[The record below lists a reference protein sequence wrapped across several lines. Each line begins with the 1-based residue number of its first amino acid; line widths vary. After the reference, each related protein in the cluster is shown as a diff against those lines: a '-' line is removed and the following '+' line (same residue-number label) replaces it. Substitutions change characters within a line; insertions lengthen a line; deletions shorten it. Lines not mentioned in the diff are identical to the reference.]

1 MIRNFTF
8 LLFATFLA
16 VANQAFTQNKTL
28 VEQRIDSLMQSL
40 ETNNKAMAS
49 VCVMQNGIP
58 IYQKAIGFIASD
70 AGKNTPSTIPTKYR
84 IGSIT
89 KMFTSV
95 MILQL
100 AEEQKLSLTD
110 KLSLYFPKVANAGKI
125 SIEQMMNHHSGIY
138 SFTDDSTYVEWMTE
152 PKYKE
157 QILAL
162 IESYGPAF
170 EPGEKGEYSN
180 SNYAL
185 LGLILEKVSGK
196 SYEQNLAE
204 RITNKLNL
212 TSIKVGD
219 RINHAEN
226 QASSFDYNGTV
237 WTELPETDMSV
248 PLGAG
253 NLISN
258 CSDLS
263 TFITALFEG
272 KLISTESLN
281 RMKTMTDNYGLGLF
295 RFPFYELKGYGHT
308 GGIDGFNSSL
318 SYFPEKGLSVA
329 LCSNGLNTSMN
340 DILIGIL
347 SICFE
352 RPYRIPDF
360 KSFAIAPEALKKYE
374 GSYVS
379 EQMPIGLLV
388 KIENGILTGQGTGQ
402 PSFPLEAVSEK
413 EFRFDRAG
421 IVMIFDI
428 SDQGIVNG
436 FTLKQGGDY
445 IFKRELKP

>member
-1 MIRNFTF
+1 M
-8 LLFATFLA
+8 LA
-16 VANQAFTQNKTL
+16 LSNQAFTQNNTL
-28 VEQRIDSLMQSL
+28 VEQRLDSLMQSL

-49 VCVMQNGIP
+49 VSVMQNGKL
-58 IYQKAIGFIASD
+58 IYHKAIGFIASD
-70 AGKNTPSTIPTKYR
+70 AGKNTPSTIATKYR

-110 KLSLYFPKVANAGKI
+110 KLSQYFPKVANASKI
-125 SIEQMMNHHSGIY
+125 SIEQMLNHHSGIY
-138 SFTDDSTYVEWMTE
+138 SFTDDSSYVEWMTE
-152 PKYKE
+152 PMYKE

-212 TSIKVGD
+212 TSVKVGD
-219 RINHAEN
+219 RINHTDN
-226 QASSFDYNGTV
+226 QASSFNYTGKN
-237 WTELPETDMSV
+237 WIELPETDMSV

-258 CSDLS
+258 CSDL
-263 TFITALFEG
+263 TAFITALFDG

-281 RMKTMTDNYGLGLF
+281 KMKTMTDNYGLGLF

-308 GGIDGFNSSL
+308 GGIDGFSSSL

-347 SICFE
+347 SICLE
-352 RPYRIPDF
+352 RPYKIPDF
-360 KSFAIAPEALKKYE
+360 KAFAIAPEALKKYE

-379 EQMPIGLLV
+379 EQIPIGLTV
-388 KIENGILTGQGTGQ
+388 KLENGILTGQGTGQ
-402 PSFPLEAVSEK
+402 SSFPLEAVSEK
-413 EFRFDRAG
+413 EFRFERGG

-445 IFKRELKP
+445 IFKREVKP

>member
-1 MIRNFTF
+1 MFRNFTF
-8 LLFATFLA
+8 LILA
-16 VANQAFTQNKTL
+16 ALLVLSNQAFAQNKTL
-28 VEQRIDSLMQSL
+28 VGQRLDSLMLSL
-40 ETNNKAMAS
+40 EANNKAMAS
-49 VCVMQNGIP
+49 VCVMHNGTP
-58 IYQKAIGFIASD
+58 IYQKAIGFIATEE
-70 AGKNTPSTIPTKYR
+70 GKNTPSSTATKYR

-100 AEEQKLSLTD
+100 AEEQKLLLTD
-110 KLSLYFPKVANAGKI
+110 KLSQYFPKVANAGKI

-138 SFTDDSTYVEWMTE
+138 SFTDDPTYVDWMTE

-212 TSIKVGD
+212 TSVKVGD

-226 QASSFDYNGTV
+226 QASSFNYTGTN
-237 WTELPETDMSV
+237 WIEMPETDMSL

-258 CSDLS
+258 CCDLS
-263 TFITALFEG
+263 TFITALFER

-295 RFPFYELKGYGHT
+295 NFPFYELKGFGHT
-308 GGIDGFNSSL
+308 GGIDGFSSSL

-347 SICFE
+347 SIYLE
-352 RPYRIPDF
+352 RPYKIPDF
-360 KSFAIAPEALKKYE
+360 KPFAIAPDALKKYE

-379 EQMPIGLLV
+379 EQIPIGMIV

-428 SDQGIVNG
+428 SDQGLVNG

-445 IFKRELKP
+445 IFKREVKP